1 MKCPRVET
9 NQRGIMSAFTRAKQ
23 ALQEKSTRR
32 SRPHFDGPTRAT
44 TVERG
49 EFDQRSKHDSCT
61 EGERWYRESAGGKRA
76 SRAKAQRGES
86 SVWEGECGVCAVCGA
101 SQPKPSRLIKV
112 ISLNPGGAGV
122 ALGGAERGSGNA
134 RHMRVEGGG
143 WRGTSVRGTGG
154 VEKSEDTRTHITLLF
169 CLKRTSPEK
178 PRHDIV

>member
-112 ISLNPGGAGV
+112 ISLHPGGAG
-122 ALGGAERGSGNA
+122 GGFGWGSGNSA
-134 RHMRVEGGG
+134 TCA
-143 WRGTSVRGTGG
+143 WRGVSGRGTGR